1 MLAEWSVV
9 ILGMLLFCER
19 TWKHH
24 CVTLLLPFG
33 VMAYCISAQLLSKGM
48 RWQLGAALAFVGVLM
63 LSTSTG
69 IFDQNIDVPDRVGK
83 IAQVYGAY
91 VWAFLLLLAS
101 MFVILWRIA
110 RPRRT
115 DIPVRRRPMSIR

>member
-33 VMAYCISAQLLSKGM
+33 VIAYCISARMLPKGP
-48 RWQLGAALAFVGVLM
+48 RWQLGIVLALVGLLM

-69 IFDQNIDVPDRVGK
+69 IFDQNIDVPDRIGK

-101 MFVILWRIA
+101 MFVILRRS
-110 RPRRT
+110 RPDNGGPDR
-115 DIPVRRRPMSIR
+115 SAL